1 MLANRNLKGKNEYT
15 KKNSNTENK
24 LEVARGE
31 VGGEV
36 GKYIQGIKRCKLP
49 VIQ

>member
-24 LEVARGE
+24 LEVARG
-31 VGGEV
+31 VVCRRMGEMDEAD
-36 GKYIQGIKRCKLP
+36 
-49 VIQ
+49 